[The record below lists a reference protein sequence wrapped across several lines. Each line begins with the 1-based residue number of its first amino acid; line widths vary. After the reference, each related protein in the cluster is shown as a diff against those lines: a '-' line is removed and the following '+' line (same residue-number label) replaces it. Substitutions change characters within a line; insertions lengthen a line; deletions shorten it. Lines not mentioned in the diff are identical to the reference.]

1 MLRALL
7 LTQVIS
13 TWTMV
18 GIIWFV
24 QIVHYPLFRKV
35 GREAFPAFHSA
46 HTRLTTF
53 VVGGPMLA
61 ELCAAGFLLWLRP
74 ATFSTALLVINL
86 GIVVLLWVS
95 TALVQVPLHDRLAR
109 AFDPSTCGKLVGTNW
124 FRTILWTA
132 HGMLAAWMLMI
143 SK

>member
-7 LTQVIS
+7 LTQLIA

-24 QIVHYPLFRKV
+24 QIVHYPLFRNV
-35 GREAFPAFHSA
+35 GGESFPAYHSG

-61 ELCAAGFLLWLRP
+61 ELCSAGLLLWLRP
-74 ATFSTALLVINL
+74 AIFSTALLAVNL
-86 GIVVLLWVS
+86 GIVALLWIS
-95 TALVQVPLHDRLAR
+95 TALVQVPLHDRLAPG
-109 AFDPSTCGKLVGTNW
+109 FNPSTGGKLVATNW
-124 FRTILWTA
+124 FRTILWTI
-132 HGMLAAWMLMI
+132 HGMLGAWMLMV

>member
-24 QIVHYPLFRKV
+24 QIVHYPLFRNV
-35 GREAFPAFHSA
+35 GSDAFPAFHSA

-86 GIVVLLWVS
+86 GIVVLLWIS
-95 TALVQVPLHDRLAR
+95 TALVQVPLHDQLAR
-109 AFDPSTCGKLVGTNW
+109 AFDPSICGKLVGTNW